1 LADSLDLKLDQLF
14 TEEMELLDKEMEDL
28 DGLYKDTRVH
38 YDRLLASK
46 SMSTLQFVQQQASNI
61 ISMKS
66 NKMSLIKEKA
76 SLKRNLAELAIKE
89 FNTNFKA
96 SGGGEGQDT
105 QAILAGIY
113 SMILNE
119 KKDDLIAKTQED
131 VRGTAMN
138 ETMDYDSIMEERL
151 KDIEKEENPEV
162 EEDNKDE
169 VKEST
174 EHRYVVDMDKNI
186 YCVDENYDLIED
198 APIPNF
204 VIEFVEVDGV
214 IKAFNQFE
222 EELEIIEA
230 E

>member
-1 LADSLDLKLDQLF
+1 MADSLDLKLDQLF

-28 DGLYKDTRVH
+28 DGLYKDTRAH
-38 YDRLLASK
+38 YDRLLNTK

-96 SGGGEGQDT
+96 NGGGDGQDT

-131 VRGTAMN
+131 VKGTAMN
-138 ETMDYDSIMEERL
+138 ETMDYDALMEERL
-151 KDIEKEENPEV
+151 KDIEKDENPVVEEENQE
-162 EEDNKDE
+162 E

-174 EHRYVVDMDKNI
+174 EHRYVVDLDKNI

-198 APIPNF
+198 APIPRY
-204 VIEFVEVDGV
+204 VIEFIEDKGG
-214 IKAFNQFE
+214 IKAVNQFG
-222 EELEIIEA
+222 EELEIIET